1 MAAFSRSRRP
11 LFGAQMDPATP
22 PIMPQAAETEA
33 HEAVSVQPGFRRP
46 STAQMIA
53 GVLGDTLA
61 NIGGGQGIFL
71 PQLAQQRQLAQQSAM
86 AQQERGAEFADWERR
101 KQWERANPAP
111 INNDTIADYEF
122 RARTL
127 GKPAADEWL
136 KSASDP
142 VVTVT
147 LPGNRVYSGPRSG
160 LAAALG
166 GGAQPAQ
173 RPEIGVELPDPRKR
187 GGAGPG
193 QPTFQPSAVMDSLI
207 QQESGGRPG
216 VLGPQTRYGQA
227 QGLTQM
233 LPATA
238 EAVAKRLGVPWRP
251 DLMTGTS
258 KAAADYQRALGQAY
272 LEEGY
277 QTTGNIRDALHYYHG
292 GPSRKLWGPKT
303 RGYADSVIS
312 RMRVN

>member
-1 MAAFSRSRRP
+1 MIPMKRRG
-11 LFGAQMDPATP
+11 LFGPQMDPATP
-22 PIMPQAAETEA
+22 PIAGDAGAPDT
-33 HEAVSVQPGFRRP
+33 PGAPYAGP
-46 STAQMIA
+46 STLQTIA
-53 GVLGDTLA
+53 GVIGDTLS
-61 NIGGGQGIFL
+61 NFGGGQGIFL
-71 PQLAQQRQLAQQSAM
+71 PQLAQQRQLARQSAM
-86 AQQERGAEFADWERR
+86 AQQQRGAEFADFTRR
-101 KQWERANPAP
+101 HDYELAHPKPVT
-111 INNDTIADYEF
+111 NDTINDYNF
-122 RARTL
+122 RVQTL
-127 GKPAADEWL
+127 GKDAADDWL

-166 GGAQPAQ
+166 GGAAPPT
-173 RPEIGVELPDPRKR
+173 RPEIGVELPDPRK
-187 GGAGPG
+187 GGAGSGPS
-193 QPTFQPSAVMDSLI
+193 TFQPSAVMDSLI
-207 QQESGGRPG
+207 QQESGGRAG

-238 EAVAKRLGVPWRP
+238 EAVAKKLGVPWRP

-277 QTTGNIRDALHYYHG
+277 GATGNIRDALHYYHG
-292 GPSRKLWGPKT
+292 GPNRRLWGPKT
-303 RGYADSVIS
+303 RGYADKVIS
-312 RMRVN
+312 RLGGK

>member
-1 MAAFSRSRRP
+1 MNPSLLPLGMFGRAIQPAVSPLQQPLPQPAPQKPSFFGQGGAGRAIAGNIGDFLLQQSGMRP
-11 LFGAQMDPATP
+11 IYAPA
-22 PIMPQAAETEA
+22 IQSQ
-33 HEAVSVQPGFRRP
+33 HEAALQQ
-46 STAQMIA
+46 AQA
-53 GVLGDTLA
+53 E
-61 NIGGGQGIFL
+61 
-71 PQLAQQRQLAQQSAM
+71 QQRNAGMMDWM
-86 AQQERGAEFADWERR
+86 AKEKWKRE
-101 KQWERANPAP
+101 NPEP
-111 INNDTIADYEF
+111 VNNDTIADYDF
-122 RARTL
+122 RVRTL
-127 GKPAADEWL
+127 GKAAADDWL

-166 GGAQPAQ
+166 GGAQTMQ
-173 RPEIGVELPDPRKR
+173 RPEIGAELPDPRKR

-193 QPTFQPSAVMDSLI
+193 QPTFQPSAVMGSLI
-207 QQESGGRPG
+207 QQESGGRAG

-238 EAVAKRLGVPWRP
+238 ESVAKKLGVPWRP

-258 KAAADYQRALGQAY
+258 KAAAAYQRALGQAY

-277 QTTGNIRDALHYYHG
+277 QATGNIRDALHYYHG

-303 RGYADSVIS
+303 RGYAESVIS
-312 RMRVN
+312 RMRAN